1 MASFCYDGVMND
13 RKTTVEE
20 LKNLAEKFRSDRN
33 WGKHHSPK
41 NLAVSIAIEAA
52 ELMEKFQWD
61 DYADKNAS
69 AEIKDELADIIVYCL
84 YLAKGNDIDIAS
96 SVQKKLEKA
105 AKKYP
110 VELFNSDKDDPA
122 DYWRIKKQHRG
133 K

>member
-1 MASFCYDGVMND
+1 MIRMMSDD
-13 RKTTVEE
+13 KTTVEE
-20 LKNLAEKFRSDRN
+20 LKNLADKFRTDRN
-33 WGKHHSPK
+33 WGKNHSAK

-61 DYADKNAS
+61 EYADKDAKQ
-69 AEIKDELADIIVYCL
+69 EVKDELADIMVYCL
-84 YLAKGNDIDIAS
+84 YLASSNDIDIS
-96 SVQKKLEKA
+96 SAVKEKLRSA

-110 VELFNSDKDDPA
+110 VKLFNSKQDDPG